1 MKKLFLWLTLLI
13 VFIAV
18 LAYSIVFSKF
28 GNELI
33 ASYIENKVN
42 NPQQNIKFKVTNF
55 RLRVD
60 SLDFNAV
67 INENSNISVN
77 GALSIWDRWVDL
89 KYDIKI
95 TDLSI
100 LNNLI
105 NQNLKSEL
113 FTNGVFKGDYQS
125 AIIQGFSNIANSETK
140 YNLVLKDF
148 KIKDILLELK
158 NAKIDELLNFMNKP
172 HYLNGDLTINAN
184 IRNIDN
190 NNLDGK
196 LIANISK
203 GQLENDVINKE
214 FNQTFSSKINIDG
227 DIEASFLGKNA
238 EIKTQLL
245 TSIGNLILEKTL
257 VDLEKDRVVSDY
269 KFEVKNLQKLES
281 VLGRKLIGDFNTTGN
296 ILYENAI
303 FNVDG
308 KSDIFESST
317 VFRFKLE
324 DNIAKDI
331 SFKVENTKIEKLLD
345 FLNEPIYATGDLNV
359 QGEIQN
365 SNLEE
370 LSGTIISKISDAKLV
385 NEVVNAVFK
394 QELKTPVNF
403 DMALNN
409 QFIPNKIVSQMVLN
423 SSLAN
428 LSAENA
434 IYDLVEGVLKSDYL
448 LKISSLDNLK
458 DFTKTKLRGK
468 LDIKGELEKKDMFLF
483 ATGKSSVLG
492 GKLDFTLKNDD
503 LTASLNDVSVK
514 ELSYMMYKPEFFNS
528 RGDFSL
534 NYNTITK
541 QGNLVGKFFNG
552 SFLPNDLALLI
563 NHLAKFDLTKE
574 IYETVDL
581 NSDINDNLLT
591 SNFLMKSENTQIES
605 KEAITDFDKNFID
618 AKLNTQIKNRS
629 FNLSLMGE
637 MNKPKISLG
646 AEELLKNEIDR
657 KLEKNRD
664 KIEEKLNKV
673 LDGEVD
679 NEKAKQ
685 LLKNIFR

>member
-95 TDLSI
+95 NDLSI
-100 LNNLI
+100 LNNLV

-148 KIKDILLELK
+148 KIKDIFLELK

-227 DIEASFLGKNA
+227 DIEALFLGKNA

-605 KEAITDFDKNFID
+605 KDAITDFDKNFID

-679 NEKAKQ
+679 NEKAKE

>member
-95 TDLSI
+95 NDLSI
-100 LNNLI
+100 LNNLV

-184 IRNIDN
+184 IKNIDN

-227 DIEASFLGKNA
+227 DIEALFLGKNA

-245 TSIGNLILEKTL
+245 TSIGNLFLEKTL

-269 KFEVKNLQKLES
+269 KFEAKNLQKLES

-296 ILYENAI
+296 ILYDNLI
-303 FNVDG
+303 LSVDG
-308 KSDIFESST
+308 NSDIFESST

-679 NEKAKQ
+679 NEKAKE

>member
-77 GALSIWDRWVDL
+77 GALSIWNRWVDL

-113 FTNGVFKGDYQS
+113 FTNGVFKGDNQS

-148 KIKDILLELK
+148 KIKDIFLELK
-158 NAKIDELLNFMNKP
+158 NAKIDEFLNFMNKP

-227 DIEASFLGKNA
+227 DIEALFLGKNA

-257 VDLEKDRVVSDY
+257 VDLEKDRVISDF
-269 KFEVKNLQKLES
+269 KLEAKNLQKLES

-296 ILYENAI
+296 ILYDNLI
-303 FNVDG
+303 LSVDG
-308 KSDIFESST
+308 NSDIFESST

-365 SNLEE
+365 SKLEE

-403 DMALNN
+403 EMALNN

-423 SSLAN
+423 SSIVN
-428 LSAENA
+428 LSAENG

-552 SFLPNDLALLI
+552 SFLPNDLSLLI

-574 IYETVDL
+574 IYETVNL
-581 NSDINDNLLT
+581 NSEINDNLLT

-605 KEAITDFDKNFID
+605 KDAITDFDKNFID

-629 FNLSLMGE
+629 FNLSLIGE
-637 MNKPKISLG
+637 MNKPKISLD
-646 AEELLKNEIDR
+646 AKDLLQNEIDR

-679 NEKAKQ
+679 NEKAKE

>member
-95 TDLSI
+95 NDLSI
-100 LNNLI
+100 LNNLV

-148 KIKDILLELK
+148 KIKDIFLELK
-158 NAKIDELLNFMNKP
+158 NAKIDEFLNFMNKP

-184 IRNIDN
+184 IKNIDN

-245 TSIGNLILEKTL
+245 TSIGNLFLEKTL

-296 ILYENAI
+296 ILYDNLI
-303 FNVDG
+303 LSVDG
-308 KSDIFESST
+308 NSDIFESST

-679 NEKAKQ
+679 NEKAKE

>member
-148 KIKDILLELK
+148 KIKDIFLELK
-158 NAKIDELLNFMNKP
+158 NAKIDEFLNFMNKP

-184 IRNIDN
+184 IKNIDN

-679 NEKAKQ
+679 NEKAKE

>member
-95 TDLSI
+95 NDLSI
-100 LNNLI
+100 LNNLV

-148 KIKDILLELK
+148 KIKDIFLELK
-158 NAKIDELLNFMNKP
+158 NAKIDEFLNFMNKP

-184 IRNIDN
+184 IKNIDN

-245 TSIGNLILEKTL
+245 TSIGNLFLEKTL

-269 KFEVKNLQKLES
+269 KFEAKNLQKLES

-296 ILYENAI
+296 ILYDNLI
-303 FNVDG
+303 LSVDG
-308 KSDIFESST
+308 NSDIFESST

-552 SFLPNDLALLI
+552 SFLPNDLSLLI

-605 KEAITDFDKNFID
+605 KDAITDFDKNFID

-679 NEKAKQ
+679 NEKAKE

>member
-77 GALSIWDRWVDL
+77 GALSIWNRWVDL

-184 IRNIDN
+184 IKNIDN

-227 DIEASFLGKNA
+227 DIEALFLGKNA

-296 ILYENAI
+296 ILYDNLI
-303 FNVDG
+303 LSVDG
-308 KSDIFESST
+308 NSDIFESST

-679 NEKAKQ
+679 NEKAKE

>member
-77 GALSIWDRWVDL
+77 GALSIWNRWVDL

-158 NAKIDELLNFMNKP
+158 NAKIDEFLNFMNKP

-184 IRNIDN
+184 IKNIDN

-227 DIEASFLGKNA
+227 DIEALFLGKNA

-245 TSIGNLILEKTL
+245 TSIGNLFLEKTL

-296 ILYENAI
+296 ILYDNLI
-303 FNVDG
+303 LSVDG
-308 KSDIFESST
+308 NSDIFESST

-434 IYDLVEGVLKSDYL
+434 IYYLVEGVLKSDYL

-679 NEKAKQ
+679 NEKAKE

>member
-77 GALSIWDRWVDL
+77 GALSIWNRWVDL

-113 FTNGVFKGDYQS
+113 FTNGVFKGDNQS

-148 KIKDILLELK
+148 KIKDIFLELK
-158 NAKIDELLNFMNKP
+158 NAKIDEFLNFMNKP

-227 DIEASFLGKNA
+227 DIEALFLGKNA

-245 TSIGNLILEKTL
+245 TSIGNLFLEKTL

-296 ILYENAI
+296 ILYDNLI
-303 FNVDG
+303 LSVDG
-308 KSDIFESST
+308 NSDIFESST

-365 SNLEE
+365 SKLEE
-370 LSGTIISKISDAKLV
+370 LSGTIISKISNAKLV

-679 NEKAKQ
+679 NEKAKE

>member
-77 GALSIWDRWVDL
+77 GALSIWNRWVDL

-113 FTNGVFKGDYQS
+113 FTNGVFKGDNQS

-148 KIKDILLELK
+148 KIKDIFLELK
-158 NAKIDELLNFMNKP
+158 NAKIDEFLNFMNKP

-184 IRNIDN
+184 IKNIDN

-245 TSIGNLILEKTL
+245 TSIGNLFLEKTL

-269 KFEVKNLQKLES
+269 KFEAKNLQKLES

-552 SFLPNDLALLI
+552 SFLPNDLSLLI

-629 FNLSLMGE
+629 FNISLIGE
-637 MNKPKISLG
+637 MNKPKISLD

-673 LDGEVD
+673 LGENSD
-679 NEKAKQ
+679 NEKTKE
-685 LLKNIFR
+685 LLKNILR

>member
-77 GALSIWDRWVDL
+77 GALSIWNRWVDL

-148 KIKDILLELK
+148 KIKDIFLELK
-158 NAKIDELLNFMNKP
+158 NAKIDEFLNFMNKP

-184 IRNIDN
+184 IKNIDN

-227 DIEASFLGKNA
+227 DIEALFLGKNA

-245 TSIGNLILEKTL
+245 TSIGNLFLEKTL

-434 IYDLVEGVLKSDYL
+434 IYYLVEGVLKSDYL

-679 NEKAKQ
+679 NEKAKE

>member
-95 TDLSI
+95 NDLSI
-100 LNNLI
+100 LNNLV

-148 KIKDILLELK
+148 KIKDIFLELK
-158 NAKIDELLNFMNKP
+158 NAKIDEFLNFMNKP

-245 TSIGNLILEKTL
+245 TSIGNLFLEKTL

-269 KFEVKNLQKLES
+269 KFEAKNLQKLES

-324 DNIAKDI
+324 DNIVKDI

-552 SFLPNDLALLI
+552 SFLPNDLSLLI

-581 NSDINDNLLT
+581 NGDINDNLLT

-605 KEAITDFDKNFID
+605 KDAITDFDKNFID

-637 MNKPKISLG
+637 MNKPKIFLDT
-646 AEELLKNEIDR
+646 EELLKNEIDR

-679 NEKAKQ
+679 NEKAKE

>member
-1 MKKLFLWLTLLI
+1 MNKLFLWLTLLI

-77 GALSIWDRWVDL
+77 GALSIWNRWVDL

-113 FTNGVFKGDYQS
+113 FTNGVFKGDNQS

-148 KIKDILLELK
+148 KIKDIFLELK
-158 NAKIDELLNFMNKP
+158 NAKIDEFLNFMNKP

-257 VDLEKDRVVSDY
+257 VDLEKDRVISDF
-269 KFEVKNLQKLES
+269 KLEAKNLQKLES

-629 FNLSLMGE
+629 FNLSLIGE

-679 NEKAKQ
+679 NEKAKE

>member
-77 GALSIWDRWVDL
+77 GALSIWNRWVDL

-113 FTNGVFKGDYQS
+113 FTNGVFKGDNQS

-148 KIKDILLELK
+148 KIKDIFLELK
-158 NAKIDELLNFMNKP
+158 NAKIDEFLNFMNKP

-184 IRNIDN
+184 IKNIDN

-227 DIEASFLGKNA
+227 DIEALFLGKNA

-245 TSIGNLILEKTL
+245 TSIGNLFLEKTL

-269 KFEVKNLQKLES
+269 KFEAKNLQKLES

-296 ILYENAI
+296 ILYDNLI
-303 FNVDG
+303 LSVDG
-308 KSDIFESST
+308 NSDIFESST

-324 DNIAKDI
+324 DNIVKDI

-434 IYDLVEGVLKSDYL
+434 IYYLVEGVLKSDYL

-679 NEKAKQ
+679 NEKAKE

>member
-77 GALSIWDRWVDL
+77 GALSIWNRWVDL

-113 FTNGVFKGDYQS
+113 FTNGVFKGDNQS

-148 KIKDILLELK
+148 KIKDIFLELK
-158 NAKIDELLNFMNKP
+158 NAKIDEFLNFMNKP

-184 IRNIDN
+184 IKNIDN

-227 DIEASFLGKNA
+227 DIEALFLGKNA

-245 TSIGNLILEKTL
+245 TSIGNLFLEKTL

-269 KFEVKNLQKLES
+269 KFEAKNLQKLES

-296 ILYENAI
+296 ILYDNLI
-303 FNVDG
+303 LSVDG
-308 KSDIFESST
+308 NSDIFESST

-324 DNIAKDI
+324 DNIVKDI

-574 IYETVDL
+574 IYETVNL
-581 NSDINDNLLT
+581 NSEINDNLLT

-605 KEAITDFDKNFID
+605 KDAITDFDKNFID

-637 MNKPKISLG
+637 MNKPKIFLDT
-646 AEELLKNEIDR
+646 EELLKNEIDR

-679 NEKAKQ
+679 NEKAKE

>member
-77 GALSIWDRWVDL
+77 GALSIWNRWVDL

-148 KIKDILLELK
+148 KIKDIFLELK
-158 NAKIDELLNFMNKP
+158 NAKIDEFLNFMNKP

-184 IRNIDN
+184 IKNIDN

-296 ILYENAI
+296 ILYDNLI
-303 FNVDG
+303 LSVDG

-434 IYDLVEGVLKSDYL
+434 IYYLVEGVLKSDYL

-679 NEKAKQ
+679 NEKAKE

>member
-77 GALSIWDRWVDL
+77 GALSIWNRWVDL

-95 TDLSI
+95 NDLSI
-100 LNNLI
+100 LNNLV

-148 KIKDILLELK
+148 KIKDIFLELK
-158 NAKIDELLNFMNKP
+158 NAKIDEFLNFMNKP

-184 IRNIDN
+184 IKNIDN

-324 DNIAKDI
+324 DNIVKDI

-629 FNLSLMGE
+629 FNLSLIGE

-679 NEKAKQ
+679 NEKAKE

>member
-28 GNELI
+28 GNEFI

-77 GALSIWDRWVDL
+77 GALSIWNRWVDL

-100 LNNLI
+100 LNNFI

-140 YNLVLKDF
+140 YNLVFKDF
-148 KIKDILLELK
+148 KIKDIFLELK

-184 IRNIDN
+184 IKNIDN

-203 GQLENDVINKE
+203 GQLENDVINEE

-227 DIEASFLGKNA
+227 DIDASFLGKNA

-257 VDLEKDRVVSDY
+257 VDLEKDRVISDF
-269 KFEVKNLQKLES
+269 KLEAKNLQKLES
-281 VLGRKLIGDFNTTGN
+281 VFGRKLIGNFNTVGN

-365 SNLEE
+365 SKLEE

-403 DMALNN
+403 EMALNN

-423 SSLAN
+423 SSIAN
-428 LSAENA
+428 LSAENG

-514 ELSYMMYKPEFFNS
+514 ELSYMMYNPEFFNS
-528 RGDFSL
+528 RGDFNL

-541 QGNLVGKFFNG
+541 QGNLVGKLFNG
-552 SFLPNDLALLI
+552 SFLPNDLSLLI

-574 IYETVDL
+574 IYETVNL
-581 NSDINDNLLT
+581 NSEINDKQLT
-591 SNFLMKSENTQIES
+591 SNILMKSENTQIES
-605 KEAITDFDKNFID
+605 KDVITDFDKNFID

-629 FNLSLMGE
+629 FNLSLIGE
-637 MNKPKISLG
+637 MNKPKISLDTK
-646 AEELLKNEIDR
+646 ELLKNELDR

-673 LDGEVD
+673 LGENSD
-679 NEKAKQ
+679 NEKAKE

>member
-95 TDLSI
+95 NDLSI
-100 LNNLI
+100 LNNLV

-148 KIKDILLELK
+148 KIKDIFLELK
-158 NAKIDELLNFMNKP
+158 NAKIDEFLNFMNKP

-227 DIEASFLGKNA
+227 DIEALFLGKNA

-605 KEAITDFDKNFID
+605 KDAITDFDKNFID

-679 NEKAKQ
+679 NEKAKE

>member
-77 GALSIWDRWVDL
+77 GALSIWNRWVDL

-113 FTNGVFKGDYQS
+113 FTNGVFKGDNQS

-140 YNLVLKDF
+140 YNLVLEDF
-148 KIKDILLELK
+148 KIKDIFLELK
-158 NAKIDELLNFMNKP
+158 NAKIDEFLNFMNKP

-227 DIEASFLGKNA
+227 DIEALFLGKNA

-245 TSIGNLILEKTL
+245 TSIGNLFLEKTL

-296 ILYENAI
+296 ILYDNLI
-303 FNVDG
+303 LSVDG
-308 KSDIFESST
+308 NSDIFESST

-324 DNIAKDI
+324 DNIVKDI

-679 NEKAKQ
+679 NEKAKE

>member
-77 GALSIWDRWVDL
+77 GALSIWNRWVDL

-113 FTNGVFKGDYQS
+113 FTNGVFKGDNQS

-148 KIKDILLELK
+148 KIKDIFLELK
-158 NAKIDELLNFMNKP
+158 NAKIDEFLNFMNKP

-245 TSIGNLILEKTL
+245 TSIGNLFLEKTL

-629 FNLSLMGE
+629 FNLSLIGE

-679 NEKAKQ
+679 NEKAKE

>member
-77 GALSIWDRWVDL
+77 GALSIWNRWVDL

-113 FTNGVFKGDYQS
+113 FTNGVFKGDNQS

-148 KIKDILLELK
+148 KIKDIFLELK
-158 NAKIDELLNFMNKP
+158 NAKIDEFLNFMNKP

-184 IRNIDN
+184 IKNIDN

-227 DIEASFLGKNA
+227 DIEALFLGKNA

-245 TSIGNLILEKTL
+245 TSIGNLFLEKTL

-269 KFEVKNLQKLES
+269 KFEAKNLQKLES

-296 ILYENAI
+296 ILYDNLI
-303 FNVDG
+303 LSVDG
-308 KSDIFESST
+308 NSDIFESST

-679 NEKAKQ
+679 NEKAKE

>member
-77 GALSIWDRWVDL
+77 GALSIWNRWVDL

-113 FTNGVFKGDYQS
+113 FTNGVFKGDNQS

-148 KIKDILLELK
+148 KIKDIFLELK
-158 NAKIDELLNFMNKP
+158 NAKIDEFLNFMNKP

-227 DIEASFLGKNA
+227 DIEALFLGKNA

-257 VDLEKDRVVSDY
+257 VDLEKDRVISDF
-269 KFEVKNLQKLES
+269 KLEAKNLQKLES

-296 ILYENAI
+296 ILYDNLI
-303 FNVDG
+303 LSVDG
-308 KSDIFESST
+308 NSDIFESST

-365 SNLEE
+365 SKLEE
-370 LSGTIISKISDAKLV
+370 LSGTIISKISNAKLV

-403 DMALNN
+403 EMALNN

-423 SSLAN
+423 SSIAN

-434 IYDLVEGVLKSDYL
+434 TYDLIEGVLKSDYL

-483 ATGKSSVLG
+483 STGKSSVLG

-552 SFLPNDLALLI
+552 SFLPNDLSLLI

-574 IYETVDL
+574 IYETVNL
-581 NSDINDNLLT
+581 NSEINDNLLT

-605 KEAITDFDKNFID
+605 KDAITDFDKNFID

-629 FNLSLMGE
+629 FNLSLIGE
-637 MNKPKISLG
+637 MNKPKISLD
-646 AEELLKNEIDR
+646 AKDLLQNEIDR

-679 NEKAKQ
+679 NEKAKE

>member
-95 TDLSI
+95 NDLSI
-100 LNNLI
+100 LNNLV

-158 NAKIDELLNFMNKP
+158 NAKIDEFLNFMNKP

-184 IRNIDN
+184 IKNIDN

-629 FNLSLMGE
+629 FNLSLIGE

-679 NEKAKQ
+679 NEKAKE

>member
-77 GALSIWDRWVDL
+77 GALSIWNRWVDL

-140 YNLVLKDF
+140 YNLVLEDF
-148 KIKDILLELK
+148 KIKDIFLELK
-158 NAKIDELLNFMNKP
+158 NAKIDEFLNFMNKP

-679 NEKAKQ
+679 NEKAKE

>member
-77 GALSIWDRWVDL
+77 GALSIWNRWVDL

-148 KIKDILLELK
+148 KIKDIFLELK
-158 NAKIDELLNFMNKP
+158 NAKIDEFLNFMNKP

-227 DIEASFLGKNA
+227 DIEALFLGKNA

-245 TSIGNLILEKTL
+245 TSIGNLFLEKTL

-269 KFEVKNLQKLES
+269 KFEAKNLQKLES

-296 ILYENAI
+296 ILYDNLI
-303 FNVDG
+303 LSVDG
-308 KSDIFESST
+308 NSDIFESST

-434 IYDLVEGVLKSDYL
+434 IYYLVEGVLKSDYL

-679 NEKAKQ
+679 NEKAKE

>member
-77 GALSIWDRWVDL
+77 GALSIWNRWVDL

-113 FTNGVFKGDYQS
+113 FTNGVFKGDNQS

-148 KIKDILLELK
+148 KIKDIFLELK
-158 NAKIDELLNFMNKP
+158 NAKIDEFLNFMNKP

-227 DIEASFLGKNA
+227 DIEALFLGKNA

-257 VDLEKDRVVSDY
+257 VDLEKDRVISDF
-269 KFEVKNLQKLES
+269 KLEAKNLQKLES

-296 ILYENAI
+296 ILYDNLI
-303 FNVDG
+303 LSVDG
-308 KSDIFESST
+308 NSDIFESST

-365 SNLEE
+365 SKLEE
-370 LSGTIISKISDAKLV
+370 LSGTIISKISNAKLV

-403 DMALNN
+403 EMALNN

-423 SSLAN
+423 SSIAN

-434 IYDLVEGVLKSDYL
+434 TYDLIEGVLKSDYL

-552 SFLPNDLALLI
+552 SFLPNDSSLLI

-574 IYETVDL
+574 IYETVNL
-581 NSDINDNLLT
+581 NSEINDNLLT

-605 KEAITDFDKNFID
+605 KDAITDFDKNFID

-629 FNLSLMGE
+629 FNLSLIGE
-637 MNKPKISLG
+637 MNKPKISLD
-646 AEELLKNEIDR
+646 AKELLKNEIDR

-679 NEKAKQ
+679 NEKAKE

>member
-77 GALSIWDRWVDL
+77 GALSIWNRWVDL

-113 FTNGVFKGDYQS
+113 FTNGVFKGDNQS

-148 KIKDILLELK
+148 KIKDIFLELK
-158 NAKIDELLNFMNKP
+158 NAKIDEFLNFMNKP

-227 DIEASFLGKNA
+227 DIEALFLGKNA

-257 VDLEKDRVVSDY
+257 VDLEKDRVISDF
-269 KFEVKNLQKLES
+269 KLEAKNLQKLES

-296 ILYENAI
+296 ILYDNLI
-303 FNVDG
+303 LSVDG
-308 KSDIFESST
+308 NSDIFESST

-679 NEKAKQ
+679 NEKAKE

>member
-95 TDLSI
+95 NDLSI
-100 LNNLI
+100 LNNLV

-148 KIKDILLELK
+148 KIKDIFLELK
-158 NAKIDELLNFMNKP
+158 NAKIDEFLNFMNKP

-184 IRNIDN
+184 IKNIDN

-269 KFEVKNLQKLES
+269 KFEAKNLQKLES

-296 ILYENAI
+296 ILYDNLI
-303 FNVDG
+303 LSVDG
-308 KSDIFESST
+308 NSDIFESST

-324 DNIAKDI
+324 DNIVKDI

-679 NEKAKQ
+679 NEKAKE

>member
-28 GNELI
+28 GNEFI

-77 GALSIWDRWVDL
+77 GTLSIWNRWVDL

-100 LNNLI
+100 LNNFI

-140 YNLVLKDF
+140 YNLVFKDF
-148 KIKDILLELK
+148 KIKDIFLELK

-184 IRNIDN
+184 IKNIDN

-203 GQLENDVINKE
+203 GQLENDVINEE

-227 DIEASFLGKNA
+227 DIDASFLGKNA

-257 VDLEKDRVVSDY
+257 VDLEKDRVISDF
-269 KFEVKNLQKLES
+269 KLEAKNLQKLES
-281 VLGRKLIGDFNTTGN
+281 VFGRKLIGNFNTVGN

-345 FLNEPIYATGDLNV
+345 FLNEPIYATGDLNI

-365 SNLEE
+365 SKLEE

-403 DMALNN
+403 EMALNN

-423 SSLAN
+423 SSIAN
-428 LSAENA
+428 LSAENG

-514 ELSYMMYKPEFFNS
+514 ELSYMMYNPEFFNS
-528 RGDFSL
+528 RGDFNL

-541 QGNLVGKFFNG
+541 QGNLVGKLFNG
-552 SFLPNDLALLI
+552 SFLPNDLSLLI

-574 IYETVDL
+574 IYETVNL
-581 NSDINDNLLT
+581 NSEINDKQLT
-591 SNFLMKSENTQIES
+591 SNILMKSENTQIES
-605 KEAITDFDKNFID
+605 KDVITDFDKNFID

-629 FNLSLMGE
+629 FNLSLIGE
-637 MNKPKISLG
+637 MNKPKISLDTK
-646 AEELLKNEIDR
+646 ELLKNELDR

-673 LDGEVD
+673 LGENSD
-679 NEKAKQ
+679 NEKAKE

>member
-77 GALSIWDRWVDL
+77 GALSIWNRWVDL

-113 FTNGVFKGDYQS
+113 FTNGVFKGDNQS

-148 KIKDILLELK
+148 KIKDIFLELK
-158 NAKIDELLNFMNKP
+158 NAKIDEFLNFMNKP

-184 IRNIDN
+184 IKNIDN

-227 DIEASFLGKNA
+227 DIEALFLGKNA

-245 TSIGNLILEKTL
+245 TSIGNLFLEKTL

-629 FNLSLMGE
+629 FNLSLIGE

-679 NEKAKQ
+679 NEKAKE

>member
-77 GALSIWDRWVDL
+77 GALSIWNRWVDL

-148 KIKDILLELK
+148 KIKDIFLELK
-158 NAKIDELLNFMNKP
+158 NAKIDEFLNFMNKP

-184 IRNIDN
+184 IKNIDN

-227 DIEASFLGKNA
+227 DIEALFLGKNA

-245 TSIGNLILEKTL
+245 TSIGNLFLEKTL

-296 ILYENAI
+296 ILYDNLI
-303 FNVDG
+303 LSVDG
-308 KSDIFESST
+308 NSDIFESST

-679 NEKAKQ
+679 NEKAKE

>member
-77 GALSIWDRWVDL
+77 GALSIWNRWVDL

-113 FTNGVFKGDYQS
+113 FTNGVFKGDNQS

-148 KIKDILLELK
+148 KIKDIFLELK

-184 IRNIDN
+184 IKNIDN

-227 DIEASFLGKNA
+227 DIEALFLGKNA

-245 TSIGNLILEKTL
+245 TSIGNLFLEKTL

-434 IYDLVEGVLKSDYL
+434 IYYLVEGVLKSDYL

-679 NEKAKQ
+679 NEKAKE

>member
-77 GALSIWDRWVDL
+77 GALSIWNRWVDL

-113 FTNGVFKGDYQS
+113 FTNGVFKGDNQS

-140 YNLVLKDF
+140 YNLVLEDF
-148 KIKDILLELK
+148 KIKDIFLELK

-184 IRNIDN
+184 IKNIDN

-227 DIEASFLGKNA
+227 DIEALFLGKNA

-245 TSIGNLILEKTL
+245 TSIGNLFLEKTL

-296 ILYENAI
+296 ILYDNLI
-303 FNVDG
+303 LSVDG

-403 DMALNN
+403 EMALNN

-423 SSLAN
+423 SSIVN

-434 IYDLVEGVLKSDYL
+434 IYDLLEGVLKSDYL
-448 LKISSLDNLK
+448 LKISSFDNLK

-552 SFLPNDLALLI
+552 SFLPNDLSLLI

-629 FNLSLMGE
+629 FNLSLIGE

-679 NEKAKQ
+679 NEKAKE

>member
-95 TDLSI
+95 NDLSI
-100 LNNLI
+100 LNNLV

-148 KIKDILLELK
+148 KIKDIFLELK
-158 NAKIDELLNFMNKP
+158 NAKIDEFLNFMNKP

-184 IRNIDN
+184 IKNIDN

-324 DNIAKDI
+324 DNIVKDI

-679 NEKAKQ
+679 NEKAKE

>member
-77 GALSIWDRWVDL
+77 GALSIWNRWVDL

-148 KIKDILLELK
+148 KIKDIFLELK
-158 NAKIDELLNFMNKP
+158 NAKIDEFLNFMNKP

-184 IRNIDN
+184 IKNIDN

-296 ILYENAI
+296 ILYDNLI
-303 FNVDG
+303 LSVDG
-308 KSDIFESST
+308 NSDIFESST

-679 NEKAKQ
+679 NEKAKE

>member
-95 TDLSI
+95 NDLSI
-100 LNNLI
+100 LNNLV

-148 KIKDILLELK
+148 KIKDIFLELK
-158 NAKIDELLNFMNKP
+158 NAKIDEFLNFMNKP

-184 IRNIDN
+184 IKNIDN

-245 TSIGNLILEKTL
+245 TSIGNLFLEKTL

-296 ILYENAI
+296 ILYDNLI
-303 FNVDG
+303 LSVDG
-308 KSDIFESST
+308 NSDIFESST

-629 FNLSLMGE
+629 FNLSLIGE

-679 NEKAKQ
+679 NEKAKE

>member
-77 GALSIWDRWVDL
+77 GALSIWNRWVDL

-113 FTNGVFKGDYQS
+113 FTNGVFKGDNQS

-148 KIKDILLELK
+148 KIKDIFLELK
-158 NAKIDELLNFMNKP
+158 NAKIDEFLNFMNKP

-184 IRNIDN
+184 IKNIDN

-227 DIEASFLGKNA
+227 DIEALFLGKNA

-245 TSIGNLILEKTL
+245 TSIGNLFLEKTL

-269 KFEVKNLQKLES
+269 KFEAKNLQKLES

-296 ILYENAI
+296 ILYDNLI
-303 FNVDG
+303 LSVDG

-423 SSLAN
+423 SSIAN

-679 NEKAKQ
+679 NEKAKE

>member
-113 FTNGVFKGDYQS
+113 FTNGVFKGDNQS

-148 KIKDILLELK
+148 KIKDIFLELK
-158 NAKIDELLNFMNKP
+158 NAKIDEFLNFMNKP

-227 DIEASFLGKNA
+227 DIEALFLGKNA

-245 TSIGNLILEKTL
+245 TSIGNLFLEKTL

-269 KFEVKNLQKLES
+269 KFEAKNLQKLES

-296 ILYENAI
+296 ILYDNLI
-303 FNVDG
+303 LSVDG
-308 KSDIFESST
+308 NSDIFESST

-434 IYDLVEGVLKSDYL
+434 IYYLVEGVLKSDYL

-552 SFLPNDLALLI
+552 SFLPNDLSLLI

-629 FNLSLMGE
+629 FNLSLIGE

-679 NEKAKQ
+679 NEKAKE